1 MAFNDRGSLVRVI
14 VVALLAA
21 LGLVVCGAANAE
33 NPLRANRVNWEF
45 VSGEKHLETALG
57 QNWQLPPGSRI
68 EKFQFSAIRFH
79 LGYFQLKLVG
89 IADFAKQH
97 AREIAESQKIDPSLG
112 SLFELGL
119 NAIYR
124 ATAFDNIL
132 AVIPAGFPASEKK
145 PINLG
150 LLRTD
155 GITQSQ
161 LLDDGPSAILCLDSP
176 KYQGQGYQF
185 QLPVF
190 YRTDEERQQELI
202 RRCRDAVQV
211 GPRILEDPYSVSKDG
226 TAQFP
231 YPRLKNGAASPW
243 SIYLGIPGKM
253 QFSRSAY
260 YRTVIALDEPGRD
273 DTKDGN
279 GKSKDLARNAYI
291 IVTETPVNLW
301 ELQNMLSSAGFY
313 ANDQY
318 APLWAVNLVGG
329 DYTGLIVRSSAKDDV
344 TTIGNTNITQ
354 ASVLVVVRR

>member
-1 MAFNDRGSLVRVI
+1 MAYNDRASLIRVSVI
-14 VVALLAA
+14 ALLAA
-21 LGLVVCGAANAE
+21 LGLDSGAALAE
-33 NPLRANRVNWEF
+33 NPVRANRVNWEL
-45 VSGEKHLETALG
+45 VSGEKYLEAAFS
-57 QNWQLPPGSRI
+57 QNWRLPPGSRI

-79 LGYFQLKLVG
+79 LGYFQLKLIGV
-89 IADFAKQH
+89 ADFAKQH
-97 AREIAESQKIDPSLG
+97 AKEIAESQKIDPSLG

-119 NAIYR
+119 SAIYR

-190 YRTDEERQQELI
+190 YRTDEDRQQDLI

-226 TAQFP
+226 TAQSS

-243 SIYLGIPGKM
+243 SIYLGIPAKM
-253 QFSRSAY
+253 QSSRSAY

-279 GKSKDLARNAYI
+279 GKSKDLARNAYV

-313 ANDQY
+313 ANEQY

-329 DYTGLIVRSSAKDDV
+329 DYTGLIVKSSATNDI
-344 TTIGNTNITQ
+344 TTIGNANITQ